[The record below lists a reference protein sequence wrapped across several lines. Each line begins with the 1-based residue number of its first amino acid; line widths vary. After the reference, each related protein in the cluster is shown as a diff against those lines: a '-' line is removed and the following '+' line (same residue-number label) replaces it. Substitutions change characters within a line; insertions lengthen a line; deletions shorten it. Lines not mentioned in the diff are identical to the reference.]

1 MDKIERA
8 IGKLL
13 EHRLAEYGFK
23 LIKDRHKFV
32 RFTDYGFDGFI
43 VINKGRI
50 DLDYFGIECGYGI
63 RHDKIQNLYCA
74 IDPIYGV
81 DYNKEF
87 ETLVKRYPIYS
98 WGKPFEYLKLYST
111 SPEDIAKMADEIGNV
126 FIEHALPFYRRFSQ
140 LSEVEELLNKEPME
154 DISPYSGG
162 FFPEHRVATS
172 LLCAK
177 VVNPARYDLVKEA
190 FIKKDQG
197 AWPLEKRMEILSKI
211 DALEITKSMA

>member
-8 IGKLL
+8 ISKLVESKL
-13 EHRLAEYGFK
+13 VMHGFK
-23 LIKDRHKFV
+23 LIRERHSFV
-32 RFTDYGFDGFI
+32 RFT

-50 DLDYFGIECGYGI
+50 DVDCLGIECGYGI

-74 IDPIYGV
+74 IDPIYG
-81 DYNKEF
+81 DDSQKEF
-87 ETLVKRYPIYS
+87 ATLVLRYPPYFS
-98 WGKPFEYLKLYST
+98 GKPFEYLKLYST
-111 SPEDIAKMADEIGNV
+111 SPEDIAKTADEIGNV
-126 FIEHALPFYRRFSQ
+126 FVDFALPFYQRFSQ
-140 LSEVEELLNKEPME
+140 LSEIEELLNKEPMA

-197 AWPLEKRMEILSKI
+197 AWPHEKRMEILKKI
-211 DALEITKSMA
+211 DSIQV